1 MNGSIVIALID
12 VSVAVLT
19 RSRCRRRRRLEPAR
33 LLPGPRREQQL
44 TQGALEAIRM
54 SVE

>member
-1 MNGSIVIALID
+1 MNGSIIIALID

-19 RSRCRRRRRLEPAR
+19 RSRCRRRRLEPAR

-44 TQGALEAIRM
+44 TQGALEATRM